1 MLQEPGRSA
10 RVSSN
15 KGRVPAS
22 VERHVGVLLAL
33 PADASAAA
41 VGGVLAGMAME
52 KNNLGVYLNDHLAE
66 AAAALELLNGMRD
79 VDGLAAFADGLRPSI
94 EEDRAQLLSLMTAA
108 SVPVNGMKSAAAWL
122 SEKFAEIKVRVD
134 DRRAGPLRRL
144 ELLEALSLGIEGK
157 RALWS
162 ALETAASEDASLAV
176 LDYGELITRAAQQ
189 RDEVEHLRLE
199 AAVHALG
206 STPDA

>member
-1 MLQEPGRSA
+1 
-10 RVSSN
+10 
-15 KGRVPAS
+15 
-22 VERHVGVLLAL
+22 
-33 PADASAAA
+33 
-41 VGGVLAGMAME
+41 ME
-52 KNNLGVYLNDHLAE
+52 KNNLGVYLNDHLAG

-79 VDGLAAFADGLRPSI
+79 VDGLGAFADGLRPSI

-108 SVPVNGMKSAAAWL
+108 SIAVSGMKSAAAWL
-122 SEKFAEIKVRVD
+122 SEKFAEIKIRVD
-134 DRRAGPLRRL
+134 DCRAGPLRRL

-206 STPDA
+206 STPDG